1 VYNSAAKFK
10 YDEVNSLRDSL
21 NLENDAKDKLN
32 TGYNCTKPRPKQ
44 GSEQAYASASET
56 RFTAKF
62 THVQLNSSEQIT
74 SLYQCQALII

>member
-1 VYNSAAKFK
+1 MLQRVR
-10 YDEVNSLRDSL
+10 LTL
-21 NLENDAKDKLN
+21 
-32 TGYNCTKPRPKQ
+32 GTKPRPKQ

-56 RFTAKF
+56 RFTAKL